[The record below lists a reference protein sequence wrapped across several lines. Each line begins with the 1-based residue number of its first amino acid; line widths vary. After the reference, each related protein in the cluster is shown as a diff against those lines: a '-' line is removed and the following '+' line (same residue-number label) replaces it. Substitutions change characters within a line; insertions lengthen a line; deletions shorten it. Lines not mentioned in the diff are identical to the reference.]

1 MYSESKQVVGSPSPI
16 PGISKE
22 KFQILCLKAVQAKE
36 NSYCPYS
43 QFPVGC
49 ALLTEDNKIY
59 TGVNVENASYG
70 GAICAERT
78 AIVKA
83 VSEGHKKIKALAVS
97 TNSSKCSSPC
107 GICRQVIREFS
118 EADLKLPIIM
128 LDKNGKKY
136 IEMTIDELLPLSFG
150 PDDLEK

>member
-1 MYSESKQVVGSPSPI
+1 MCSESKQVVGSPSPI

-97 TNSSKCSSPC
+97 TNSNKCSSPC

-118 EADLKLPIIM
+118 ESALKLPIIM

>member
-1 MYSESKQVVGSPSPI
+1 MCSQIKQVVGSPSPI
-16 PGISKE
+16 PGISDQ
-22 KFQILCLKAVQAKE
+22 KFRSLCSKAVRAKQ
-36 NSYCPYS
+36 NSYSPYS
-43 QFPVGC
+43 HFPVGC
-49 ALLTEDNKIY
+49 AILTEDGTVY

-83 VSEGHKKIKALAVS
+83 VSEGHRKIKALAVS
-97 TNSSKCSSPC
+97 TNSNKCSSPC

-118 EADLKLPIIM
+118 KSDLKLPIIM
-128 LDKNGKKY
+128 LDKEGESF
-136 IEMTIDELLPLSFG
+136 IEMSIGDLLPLSFG

>member
-1 MYSESKQVVGSPSPI
+1 MVGSPSPI

-97 TNSSKCSSPC
+97 TNSNKCSSPC

-118 EADLKLPIIM
+118 ESDLKLPIIM